1 MTAPHLSLE
10 KIRKSFGA
18 KDVLNDVSLDV
29 KTGELLAILGPSGC
43 GKSTLLRVVAGLLR
57 ADRGTIGIAGRD
69 MDGVPPR
76 DRGIGFVFQ
85 DYALFPK
92 MTVRDNIAFGLRV
105 RGIPTRDRNRKT
117 SEMLELVGLA
127 EEAGQ
132 PVETLSGGQRQ
143 RVSLARA
150 LAVSPSLLLLDEPL
164 SALDIKVR
172 ERLRRE
178 IAAVQKK
185 VGITTLIVTHDQE
198 EAMELGD
205 RIAVMNDGRFEQVA
219 SPRDV
224 YQAPATEF
232 VAKFIGEVNI
242 LPGQIFRGSAFAGN
256 LAIRMGGNGV
266 PSHGGTVK
274 VLLRPEDVTLF
285 TPGIAEAGQT
295 HAHVRSVSWLGA
307 QLRLEISTEEGYP
320 LTVLLQRSHPLSDR
334 VSAGDTVRVAALRG
348 TVLPD
353 PLGAKEPEY
362 FL

>member
-1 MTAPHLSLE
+1 MTVPHLSLE
-10 KIRKSFGA
+10 KIRKSFGS
-18 KDVLNDVSLDV
+18 KDVLNDVSLNV
-29 KTGELLAILGPSGC
+29 RTGELLAILGPSGC

-57 ADRGTIGIAGRD
+57 ADSGTIRIAGRE

-92 MTVRDNIAFGLRV
+92 MTVRDNVAFGLRI
-105 RGIPTRDRNRKT
+105 RGVPTGDRIRKT
-117 SEMLELVGLA
+117 SERLELVGLA
-127 EEAGQ
+127 QEADRA
-132 PVETLSGGQRQ
+132 VETLSGGQRQ
-143 RVSLARA
+143 RVALARA

-178 IAAVQKK
+178 IATVQKK
-185 VGITTLIVTHDQE
+185 VGITTIIVTHDQE

-242 LPGQIFRGSAFAGN
+242 LPGQIYRGSAFAGN
-256 LAIRMGGNGV
+256 LAIRMGGNGI

-307 QLRLEISTEEGYP
+307 RLRVEITTEEGYP
-320 LTVLLQRSHPLSDR
+320 LTALLQRSHPMVDR
-334 VSAGDTVRVAALRG
+334 MSAGDTVRVTALRG